1 MLHIHDFLC
10 SNFCFFMIDPIEI
23 VNFYAL
29 FPSQKNANIKHIDIN
44 ALSTNRKMC
53 IKLEINSQN
62 LISQKEYYVS
72 GVQSDVKK
80 LKCLYTSNFLMVPTY
95 E

>member
-1 MLHIHDFLC
+1 MH
-10 SNFCFFMIDPIEI
+10 
-23 VNFYAL
+23 
-29 FPSQKNANIKHIDIN
+29 
-44 ALSTNRKMC
+44 